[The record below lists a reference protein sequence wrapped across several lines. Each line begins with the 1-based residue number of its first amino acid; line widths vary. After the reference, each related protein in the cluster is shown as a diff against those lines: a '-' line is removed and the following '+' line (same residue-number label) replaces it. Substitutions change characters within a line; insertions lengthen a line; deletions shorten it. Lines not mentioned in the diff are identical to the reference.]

1 MRRKSFDFLLFSFIA
16 DVAFT
21 VIICFTNIVK
31 VGVNVKQK
39 EMLHSLI
46 ALLSEIKGISTCSY
60 QEEVELS

>member
-1 MRRKSFDFLLFSFIA
+1 MRRKSFDFLLFFIV

-31 VGVNVKQK
+31 VGANVKQK
-39 EMLHSLI
+39 EILHSLI